1 MAATRGVA
9 GIPLC
14 RLCGEKPLIWDA
26 RRAGWST
33 FIHRP
38 LVGPAVG
45 RGVRRA
51 LACGSD
57 VGTASIQLVT

>member
-45 RGVRRA
+45 PASAVRS
-51 LACGSD
+51 LAGSTS
-57 VGTASIQLVT
+57 GPL